1 MPPPQPQQAKLA
13 ARPRTL
19 VDLPLELLIHIL
31 AFVPEPRNRI
41 SGVSQAFAAA
51 VNCSPVA
58 CDLLLTLCNSVAD
71 AVHPGEPLRFAVRGL
86 PTGRFGTS
94 PKGLAQSPTDLWATW
109 PLHSFDAE
117 VLHSGENLLQEASL
131 TLGRQLSRRVIL
143 RLARVEVATL
153 SGHVVLSGRP
163 EEHNLLTDE
172 CRVLLSDLRPS
183 HVTVHKP
190 PAEVLHLMP
199 ATTAIELLDL
209 TDIHTQLD
217 LLPLATPAYANLKHL
232 HLTSDG
238 RLERGSVRAV
248 SLNCLAKLHASLE
261 TLELDGPWM
270 QDMLDFPHVVFDMLE
285 KLTALKTLLADFE
298 PRRHSPE
305 AVARLVRKMPNLRS
319 LGRLGFVDR
328 AFWRLLRSH
337 DGAHLTC
344 LTVGNKKEPFSNRP
358 TNCPPGFI
366 PDLALG
372 ILIAC
377 SNVTDLTIWMGFRGE
392 IDGLLGVVRRI
403 REGGITS
410 DPDRKSKLAM
420 LRVFQAVDAGNLDTK
435 AWQLAVG
442 RDLRV
447 EIRSGAGLANELE
460 EVVRFGKF
468 EKNN

>member
-1 MPPPQPQQAKLA
+1 MHTPQQQRTKLV

-19 VDLPLELLIHIL
+19 VELPLELVIHIFAYL
-31 AFVPEPRNRI
+31 PEPRNRF
-41 SGVSQAFAAA
+41 SGVSRAFAAA
-51 VNCSPVA
+51 VTCSPVS

-71 AVHPGEPLRFAVRGL
+71 AVHLGDPLRFAVHGL
-86 PTGRFGTS
+86 PPGRFGTS
-94 PKGLAQSPTDLWATW
+94 PKGLTQAHTSLWAMW

-117 VLHSGENLLQEASL
+117 VLHSGENLLREARL
-131 TLGRQLSRRVIL
+131 VLGRQLGRRVIL
-143 RLARVEVATL
+143 RLARVEIATL

-163 EEHNLLTDE
+163 EERDLLTDE

-199 ATTAIELLDL
+199 APTAIELLDL

-217 LLPLATPAYANLKHL
+217 LSSLATPAFENLKHL

-248 SLNCLAKLHASLE
+248 SLNCLTNLHASLE

-270 QDMLDFPHVVFDMLE
+270 QDMFDFPHVVFDMLE

-305 AVARLVRKMPNLRS
+305 AVARLVRMMPNLRS

-337 DGAHLTC
+337 DGAHLTV
-344 LTVGNKKEPFSNRP
+344 LTVGSKKEPFSSRP

-377 SNVTDLTIWMGFRGE
+377 PNVTDLTIWMGFRGE

-410 DPDRKSKLAM
+410 DPERKSKLAM

-460 EVVRFGKF
+460 EVVRFGQF
-468 EKNN
+468 E